1 MNDQMQAAEDAINAK
16 ILALSGEQQGEEAV
30 LAQPQDVVEPKAD
43 VMDLS
48 VPEDH
53 NPYAVSD
60 DVLDVAQEQPAG
72 EEDFEHKYRVL
83 QGMYR
88 KEVADVREENRRLSV
103 SLSEATAT
111 IVQLRGR
118 IEALQQRPAAPDPAV
133 FDEKGLE
140 AYAEFGPE
148 ILDLAKS
155 NMEMRAELG
164 QLRAQIPQIQNSV
177 KQSAESEFTRYMDTN
192 VPNWQEQNEDQG
204 FIQWLASLCPGTGLT
219 WHTSLHDAYE
229 ARDAARVAAI
239 FKEYR
244 KHLYLTSPAHQAE
257 PARLQPAG
265 RRLPAPAPASR
276 GGGLPPAS
284 SAPQYTLKDWVN
296 LQNEAARGL
305 WNDRPA
311 EYQAKEAA
319 IHAAL
324 FPK

>member
-1 MNDQMQAAEDAINAK
+1 MNDQMQAADDAINAK

-30 LAQPQDVVEPKAD
+30 SAEPQDVEPKAD

-53 NPYAVSD
+53 NPYAVKD
-60 DVLDVAQEQPAG
+60 DILDVVPEQLDR
-72 EEDFEHKYRVL
+72 EEDFAHKYRVL

-103 SLSEATAT
+103 SLSEATAA

-118 IEALQQRPAAPDPAV
+118 IDALQQRPAAPDPAV

-192 VPNWQEQNEDQG
+192 VPNWQEQDKDQG
-204 FIQWLASLCPGTGLT
+204 FIQWLASLCPGTGFT
-219 WHTSLHDAYE
+219 WHNSLHDAYE

-244 KHLYLTSPAHQAE
+244 KHLFLTSPVHQAE
-257 PARLQPAG
+257 PAGHQPGG

-276 GGGLPPAS
+276 GGGLPPVAS
-284 SAPQYTLKDWVN
+284 GQQYTLKDWVK

-305 WNDRPA
+305 WNDRPT
-311 EYQAKEAA
+311 EYQAREAA